1 MLFFTIF
8 LNILQSKNSQKTCMK
23 NTGLFGLLRNLNK
36 AEFKELGKF
45 IRSPYH
51 NNRSELSRYYNK
63 LSKIYP
69 EFDNAKL
76 KDSFY
81 SDIYAGKKIKPADI
95 DRLNSYML
103 AACRDY
109 LAHSEFEKQAVM
121 KRKLL
126 LDKLSELKA
135 DKLFE
140 KEKTKALA
148 EIAADGLFEEF
159 YTNYISIEDSVIRHN
174 LRNNTQFNICENV
187 VNKGNLEAVNYI
199 LKLSRSIVDMN
210 CNRISFGYGIQD
222 SLAQKMAE
230 KLDLEEIV
238 KDFRFTSLR
247 QKNLVYYH
255 IYRLKHYLNPGI
267 SEYYFKMKEITFAEA
282 SISSSEVNHERF
294 IQLND
299 AIIYLLLNGKE
310 EFYDESYQMHKFAH
324 VNNLINF
331 NMFSK
336 EQSFGTIRQVCISG
350 ISNGDSDF
358 IKGYLNENIHLIGE
372 DIREDFLKFFRA
384 YSLLQEKKYDET
396 LNILGQIKFSSPL
409 FKIDVRNLYLI
420 IYYETNEYDAF
431 YSLAESYKKSL
442 KSGRFISNMPADIIL
457 KLVNLIV
464 KLMNIKL
471 NSKFELLD
479 ELTKDI
485 TDSKIMYSAKKWFY
499 KKIEEL
505 SEKKSRKSKQA

>member
-1 MLFFTIF
+1 
-8 LNILQSKNSQKTCMK
+8 MK
-23 NTGLFGLLRNLNK
+23 NTGLFWLLRNLNK

-109 LAHSEFEKQAVM
+109 LAHSEFEKQAVL

-336 EQSFGTIRQVCISG
+336 EQSFGTIRQVCMSG

-358 IKGYLNENIHLIGE
+358 IKGYLNEN
-372 DIREDFLKFFRA
+372 
-384 YSLLQEKKYDET
+384 
-396 LNILGQIKFSSPL
+396 
-409 FKIDVRNLYLI
+409 
-420 IYYETNEYDAF
+420 
-431 YSLAESYKKSL
+431 
-442 KSGRFISNMPADIIL
+442 
-457 KLVNLIV
+457 
-464 KLMNIKL
+464 
-471 NSKFELLD
+471 
-479 ELTKDI
+479 
-485 TDSKIMYSAKKWFY
+485 
-499 KKIEEL
+499 
-505 SEKKSRKSKQA
+505 